1 MNIDWKKVDPLI
13 DWSIDEDVGTGDITT
28 DGVLYEKVPAVG
40 EMIAK
45 DVMVV
50 AGLEIVSR
58 ILSKVTNDFE
68 FNANFRDG
76 DIVPD
81 KAVIATIRAEA
92 HILLTHERVIL
103 NYLQR
108 LSGIATYASKFASQV
123 EGTKAKII
131 DTRKTTP
138 GWRVLEKYAVRIGGG
153 KNHRFGLFDAVLV
166 KDNHIKMVGSITEAV
181 NRMRE
186 FVPHYLKIEVEASC
200 PEEVREALESGVE
213 IIMLDNMNEELIA
226 DMVKLIAGRAT
237 IEVSGGVNLGNVKK
251 IAELGVDLI
260 SIGAITH
267 SAAAEDISMTI
278 NPLNS

>member
-13 DWSIDEDVGTGDITT
+13 DWSIDEDVGAGDITT
-28 DGVLYEKVPAVG
+28 DGVLYEKIPAVG

-50 AGLEIVSR
+50 AGLEIVPR

-68 FNANFRDG
+68 FNVNFRDG
-76 DIVPD
+76 DIVPN

-108 LSGIATYASKFASQV
+108 LCGIATYASKFASQV

-186 FVPHYLKIEVEASC
+186 FVPHYLKIEVEASS
-200 PEEVREALESGVE
+200 PEEVREALDAGVE
-213 IIMLDNMNEELIA
+213 VIMLDNMNVGLIA

-237 IEVSGGVNLGNVKK
+237 IEVSGGVNIGNVKK

-267 SAAAEDISMTI
+267 SASAEDISMTI